1 MPVVVLPYHPD
12 DHLPELAAGLPPDA
26 AVTTVSDAL
35 PGGDVWPRL
44 AALSEPLADLT
55 A

>member
-1 MPVVVLPYHPD
+1 MAVVFLPYHLG
-12 DHLPELAAGLPPDA
+12 DHLPELAAELPPGA
-26 AVTTVSDAL
+26 AVTTVSPGP